1 MQGRK
6 AAGGQARQPQG
17 LKNIVCGVRGAVC
30 VHEGHRQRIKQKF
43 MSDPDG
49 FAQHE
54 LLELLLF
61 YAIPRRDTNEVAHR
75 LMDAFGSFS
84 AVCDAPLESLANVEG
99 IGSNAA
105 LLIKMIPHY
114 CRRYLDDKVDDSRK
128 IVTTEDA
135 GSILLSKYIGR
146 INETVIL
153 MLMDSK
159 GKLLFCGV
167 VNEGTVNAAD
177 IYIRKVVELAMRYNA
192 SKAILAHNHP
202 SGVALPSR
210 DDLRSTVAVR
220 EALAL
225 VGVRLIDHIIVADL
239 DYVSIAD
246 SNLGDEIF

>member
-1 MQGRK
+1 M
-6 AAGGQARQPQG
+6 
-17 LKNIVCGVRGAVC
+17 
-30 VHEGHRQRIKQKF
+30 HEGHRQRIKQKF

-135 GSILLSKYIGR
+135 GSILLSKYIGQDQR
-146 INETVIL
+146 
-153 MLMDSK
+153 DGDPDADGQQ